1 MIKMVTTGGS
11 RLSYAL
17 NVAPTPLQVS
27 LETVQTKATIQIIA
41 VNQTGAQVALES
53 LAVTVD
59 IGKKASDL
67 ADDTTTQLTA
77 NIQPNSDWQLQ
88 PVTLGEGQN
97 LYKWNPPLPPVTLD
111 PNDSVV
117 ITFTSVPINLELG
130 TTELTITEAVQ
141 GQDPTTARFDV
152 TKFPFGFYFSN
163 LQAYGLGGAPVSQV
177 PYNGQVKLQWTGS
190 LTDAQG
196 YTVYYGTNAGQ
207 VTATVSILG
216 EWTSPPLTNNTVFI
230 VEATAKNGAGEPVTS
245 QLITAVTVQTPDLVA
260 NSISVGVPPPDL
272 VANSIS
278 VGGQTISSFDQILPQ
293 GTIVMWSGALATIP
307 SGWALCDGTSG
318 TPDLRS
324 RFIFGAG
331 DGTGMYEPLQTGGTA
346 SHVHS
351 ASAEVSV
358 QVAGAHHHLV
368 NGIWADKVQATL
380 TLTASGGTVV
390 QGIGGGWARTA
401 TSDGTVVGD
410 HTHPATATVTVN
422 PASNIPPFMS
432 LAFIMKVS

>member
-1 MIKMVTTGGS
+1 MIKMVTAGGS

-17 NVAPTPLQVS
+17 NVTPTPLQVS
-27 LETVQTKATIQIIA
+27 LETAQTLATIQIIA
-41 VNQTGAQVALES
+41 VNQTGANVALES
-53 LAVTVD
+53 LVVTVQ
-59 IGKKASDL
+59 IGENASDL
-67 ADDTTTQLTA
+67 SDDTTTQLTA
-77 NIQPNSDWQLQ
+77 NIQPDSDWQLQ
-88 PVTLGEGQN
+88 SVTLGDGPN
-97 LYKWNPPLPPVTLD
+97 VYKWNPPLPPVTLD

-141 GQDPTTARFDV
+141 GQNPTTAKFDV

-163 LQAYGLGGAPVSQV
+163 LLAYGLDGVPVSQV

-190 LTDAQG
+190 LTDVKG
-196 YTVYYGTNAGQ
+196 YAVYYSTNAGQ

-216 EWTSPPLTNNTVFI
+216 QWTSPQLTNNTVFI
-230 VEATAKNGAGEPVTS
+230 VEATAMDGAGEPVTS
-245 QLITAVTVQTPDLVA
+245 QLITAVAVQT
-260 NSISVGVPPPDL
+260 PDL

-293 GTIVMWSGALATIP
+293 GTIVMWSGELASIP
-307 SGWALCDGTSG
+307 TGWALCDGTNG

-331 DGTGMYEPLQTGGTA
+331 DGAGMYEPLQTGGNA

-351 ASAEVSV
+351 ASAEVTV

-380 TLTASGGTVV
+380 TLNSTGGIVV
-390 QGIGGGWARTA
+390 QGLGAGWARTA
-401 TSDGTVVGD
+401 TSNGTVVGD

-422 PASNIPPFMS
+422 PASNMPPFMA
-432 LAFIMKVS
+432 LAFIMKLN